1 MMQAPGFEPA
11 KKQVEPP
18 QKGGRQYAGLRLA
31 NFARWRSDL
40 GGRMNNVI
48 RRGRFF
54 IGKSYLGHLGGAC
67 VIMVMYKTKG
77 VF

>member
-1 MMQAPGFEPA
+1 
-11 KKQVEPP
+11 
-18 QKGGRQYAGLRLA
+18 
-31 NFARWRSDL
+31 
-40 GGRMNNVI
+40 MNNVI